1 MSSSSG
7 ESPLK
12 HIQPQ
17 YFYVGTFFF
26 HLRKHKYF
34 KRKTFHYRLYMKGP
48 NSPFKKVLIDYFKC
62 TILSNSPIRLSS
74 VSPFEEP
81 AHILQGKFKHCNV
94 IWGYVTKFC
103 HHIFVTWALESF
115 YWLFS
120 LCSFLLWYLG
130 GYRNWKSCH
139 RVENVLVL
147 QEEHSV
153 QGID

>member
-94 IWGYVTKFC
+94 I
-103 HHIFVTWALESF
+103 
-115 YWLFS
+115 
-120 LCSFLLWYLG
+120 
-130 GYRNWKSCH
+130 
-139 RVENVLVL
+139 
-147 QEEHSV
+147 
-153 QGID
+153 